1 MQSLAK
7 NEGACQEK
15 RGIFCQEQRFLVQQG
30 GSMSTRPLQEM
41 EARWQ
46 RQWELDGVY
55 ATDARPEAERFY
67 GLVEFPFPSGDGL
80 HVGHVRSYVAID
92 TYTRRQRM
100 SGKNV
105 LHPMGW
111 DAFGL
116 PTENYAIKH
125 KIRPQEATAKNVANF
140 TRQQKAIG
148 LGYDWS
154 REINTTD
161 PAYVRWTQW
170 QFLQFV
176 KHGMAAKSLTE
187 INWCPACKIGLA
199 NEEAQG
205 GVCERCGNPVEKREK
220 SQWMI
225 NITSYAHRLAKEL
238 DQVDYVDMVRTQQ
251 RNWIGQSEGATIRF
265 ATEQEGE
272 IEVFTT
278 RPDTLFGVTYVVL
291 APEHVLVKVLVTD
304 EQRGDVEAY
313 QQAVRAI
320 KDEDR
325 LKVDRPKTG
334 VFTGAYA
341 LHPLTGER
349 LPVWIADYV
358 LASYGTGAVM
368 AVPAHDER
376 DFAFAQAYGLAVREV
391 IQSMTE
397 ASSTQAFTGNGVL
410 VASGAY
416 DGLTSEEAKKR
427 IVADLEKAQKG
438 RRTTTCKL
446 RDWVFSRQRYWGEP
460 IPLVK
465 CEACAKKPQK
475 AVIVHGYG
483 FTPQDA
489 WYQQAK
495 TALEAA
501 GFTVEVPALP
511 NPTNPSFEAWM
522 EVLVPLVASLGKDDV
537 LVGHSLGGLM
547 ALHAWQR
554 AGVSIGRLFLVA
566 PLVGPIAPE
575 TWKAFAERH
584 PDRDI
589 TEVQR
594 VHALP
599 LDWEVLTRAVTSAN
613 VLVSDNDT
621 RVPKATHEVYP
632 KGWFIKSL
640 GECGHFTRVDE
651 HEVVHELVQARSTG
665 WIPVPEAQLPV
676 ELPPI
681 EAYVPS
687 ENGESPL
694 AAIRDWVETTCPD
707 CGGPAERETDTMP
720 NWAGSSWYFLRYIDP
735 SNTEAFASDEAM
747 KRWLPVSL
755 YNGGME
761 HTTLHLLYSR
771 FWYKFLHDCGFIPQA
786 CGTEPYAKRRSHGLV
801 LAPGGEKMSKSK
813 GNVVNPDDVIAQ
825 YGADVLRVYE
835 LFLGPFD
842 QAVPWDMNGIEGV
855 RKFLDRV
862 WTLYRGGGEVDETSE
877 LATLYHQT
885 IKKLTEGIDQMQFN
899 TCVSQLMILMNAYH
913 AANGIP
919 RAHRQGFLQ
928 VLAPLAPHI
937 TEELWMYEGQ
947 KTSIHLSAWPV
958 YDASRLEAPEYELAV
973 QVNGKLRGTI
983 IVSRD
988 VIEAEAVA
996 QALQEPSV
1004 AKWTEGKTVQRVI
1017 FIAGRLLN
1025 IIIA

>member
-1 MQSLAK
+1 
-7 NEGACQEK
+7 
-15 RGIFCQEQRFLVQQG
+15 
-30 GSMSTRPLQEM
+30 MSTRPLQEM

-55 ATDARPEAERFY
+55 ATDARPNAETFY

-100 SGKNV
+100 LGKNV

-125 KIRPQEATAKNVANF
+125 KVRPQEATAKNVANF
-140 TRQQKAIG
+140 TRQQKALG
-148 LGYDWS
+148 LAYDWS

-161 PAYVRWTQW
+161 PEYVRWTQW
-170 QFLQFV
+170 QFLQFL
-176 KHGMAAKSLTE
+176 KHGMASKMLTE

-205 GVCERCGNPVEKREK
+205 GVCERCGNTVEKREK

-225 NITSYAHRLAKEL
+225 RITSYAHRLAKEL
-238 DQVDYVDMVRTQQ
+238 DQVDYVDMVKAQQ

-265 ATEQEGE
+265 QAEQGGV

-278 RPDTLFGVTYVVL
+278 RPDTLFGVSYVVL
-291 APEHVLVKVLVTD
+291 APEHPRIASLVT
-304 EQRGDVEAY
+304 EGQRTAVEAY
-313 QQAVRAI
+313 QQTVRQLAE
-320 KDEDR
+320 EDR
-325 LKVDRPKTG
+325 VKADRPKTG

-341 LHPLTGER
+341 RHPFTEEL
-349 LPVWIADYV
+349 LPIWIADYV

-376 DFAFAQAYGLAVREV
+376 DFAFAQTYDLPVREV
-391 IQSMTE
+391 VRSVAE
-397 ASSTQAFTGNGVL
+397 AGVISQPLTGSGILTN
-410 VASGAY
+410 SGAY
-416 DGLTSEEAKKR
+416 DGLTSDEAKKR
-427 IVADLEKAQKG
+427 IVADLEKGQKG
-438 RRTTTCKL
+438 RRTATCKL

-465 CEACAKKPQK
+465 CETCAKKPQK

-483 FTPQDA
+483 FTPKDA
-489 WYQQAK
+489 WYQQARA
-495 TALEAA
+495 ALEAV
-501 GFTVEVPALP
+501 GISVQVPELP
-511 NPTNPSFEAWM
+511 EPTAPSYDTWM
-522 EVLVPLVASLGKDDV
+522 EVLRPLVASLGKDDI
-537 LVGHSLGGLM
+537 LIGHSLGGLM
-547 ALHAWQR
+547 ALHAL
-554 AGVSIGRLFLVA
+554 AETGVQIGSLFLVA
-566 PLVGPIAPE
+566 PLVGEIS
-575 TWKAFAERH
+575 AEAWEERGR
-584 PDRDI
+584 PDRDWSEI
-589 TEVQR
+589 RAIHER
-594 VHALP
+594 P
-599 LDWEVLTRAVTSAN
+599 LDWVKLTSLVKSAN
-613 VLVSDNDT
+613 VLVSDDDT
-621 RVPKATHEVYP
+621 RVPKATHVTYP

-640 GECGHFTRVDE
+640 GERGHFTYADE
-651 HEVVHELVQARSTG
+651 QELVRELVQAKITG
-665 WIPVPEAQLPV
+665 WIPVPDAQLPV

-694 AAIRDWVETTCPD
+694 ASIREWVETACPD
-707 CGGPAERETDTMP
+707 CGGPATRETDTMP

-735 SNTEAFASDEAM
+735 KNTEAFASDEAM
-747 KRWLPVSL
+747 KKWLPVTL

-771 FWYKFLHDCGFIPQA
+771 FWYKFLHDCGFIPQE

-801 LAPGGEKMSKSK
+801 LAAGGAKMSKSK
-813 GNVVNPDDVIAQ
+813 GNVVNPDDVVAD

-835 LFLGPFD
+835 LFMGPFD
-842 QAVPWDMNGIEGV
+842 QAVPWDTNGIEGV

-862 WTLYRGGGEVDETSE
+862 WTLYRAGGEAKETPA

-885 IKKLTEGIDQMQFN
+885 VKKLTDGIDQLHFN
-899 TCVSQLMILMNAYH
+899 TCVSQLMILTNAYH

-919 RAHRQGFLQ
+919 RAHRRGFLQ
-928 VLAPLAPHI
+928 ILAPLAPHM
-937 TEELWMYEGQ
+937 TEELWMHEGE
-947 KTSIHLSAWPV
+947 KTSIHLSTWPA
-958 YDASRLEAPEYELAV
+958 YDASRLEAAEYELAV

-983 IVSRD
+983 VVSRD
-988 VIEAEAVA
+988 VMEAEAIA
-996 QALQEPSV
+996 QALQESGI
-1004 AKWTEGKTVQRVI
+1004 AKWTDGKTVQRAI

-1025 IIIA
+1025 IIVA